1 LHLAF
6 DGLGAESAVSEVFQD
21 NAGSQEVSRRL
32 GYRRDGV
39 SRDVRDGEV
48 LISDRLRLDRAV
60 WLRTERIDVAAAGVE
75 AALPQFG
82 L

>member
-1 LHLAF
+1 MGWEPKAQSQRSF
-6 DGLGAESAVSEVFQD
+6 RTTPVRT
-21 NAGSQEVSRRL
+21 GSRVDWDIRH
-32 GYRRDGV
+32 DGV
-39 SRDVRDGEV
+39 SRDVRDGQV